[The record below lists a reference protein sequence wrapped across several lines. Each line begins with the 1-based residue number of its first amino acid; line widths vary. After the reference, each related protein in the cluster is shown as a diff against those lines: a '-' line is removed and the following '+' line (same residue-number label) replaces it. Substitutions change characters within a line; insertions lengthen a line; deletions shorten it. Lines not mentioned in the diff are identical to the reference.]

1 MDEREYLTHMRAGAS
16 DAHAKEIR
24 HFEEM
29 QVYMADLRRKLNRRA
44 EQIRDLDR
52 EIAALS

>member
-1 MDEREYLTHMRAGAS
+1 MDEREHLIHMRAGAR

-29 QVYMADLRRKLNRRA
+29 QVYMADLRFLLALLVLWWWINRGPPEA
-44 EQIRDLDR
+44 
-52 EIAALS
+52 